1 MFLLDRKDRMSM
13 YSGLEVRV
21 PFCDYRI
28 VEYALNMP
36 WEIKSYRAREKGILR
51 EAFKGI
57 LPDEIIFRKKSPYPK
72 TYNPVYMQDVSSKVK
87 EILKDKSSPLFSILN
102 HNFVLYLMENEN
114 KITEN
119 WYGQLMKVP
128 QILAYI
134 IQIDYWFKKYN
145 INII

>member
-1 MFLLDRKDRMSM
+1 M
-13 YSGLEVRV
+13 
-21 PFCDYRI
+21 
-28 VEYALNMP
+28 
-36 WEIKSYRAREKGILR
+36 
-51 EAFKGI
+51 KGI

-72 TYNPVYMQDVSSKVK
+72 TYNPVYMKIVCSKVK
-87 EILKDKSSPLFSILN
+87 EILKDKTSPLFNLLD

-114 KITEN
+114 KIKEN

-128 QILAYI
+128 QIMAYI